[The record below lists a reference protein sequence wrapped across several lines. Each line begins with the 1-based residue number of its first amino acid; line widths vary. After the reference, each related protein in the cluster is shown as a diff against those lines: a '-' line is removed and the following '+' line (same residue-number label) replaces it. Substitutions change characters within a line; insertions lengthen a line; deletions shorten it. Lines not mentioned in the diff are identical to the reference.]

1 MTVLTS
7 MLCVLLGAVVEV
19 KLKDAAIESN
29 KLLAAKLAAYVL
41 DPPDS
46 PCSAC
51 TSWSCS
57 RAPLCSLWQLAP
69 TTRWASSCSGWCV

>member
-46 PCSAC
+46 VGV
-51 TSWSCS
+51 
-57 RAPLCSLWQLAP
+57 L
-69 TTRWASSCSGWCV
+69 